1 MAQIVVAED
10 DPDIR
15 MVNVLLLQ
23 RTGDHCITEFANG
36 VDALRAVRANH
47 PDLVVTDHLMPR
59 MTGEELCREL
69 QNDPATARIPVV
81 MISGSLELT
90 GYPDIPGVVRYL
102 PKPVRPGELI
112 SAVNEALG
120 ESRTA

>member
-1 MAQIVVAED
+1 MAHIVVAED

-23 RTGDHCITEFANG
+23 RAGDHRITEFANG
-36 VDALRAVRANH
+36 LDALHAVRAH
-47 PDLVVTDHLMPR
+47 RPDLVVTDHLMPR

-69 QNDPATARIPVV
+69 QNDPATATIPVV
-81 MISGSLELT
+81 MISGSFDLT

-112 SAVNEALG
+112 DAVTAAL
-120 ESRTA
+120 A